1 MTDHTPARHFRIQY
15 PRLRTVVG
23 ATALA
28 AGLSFAPVVAPAGSA
43 FFTAA
48 GPSTAQAADPM
59 QITGTRIYDT
69 TNSLGNTSTLSSKIS
84 ALSKKHNVDL
94 HVVTI
99 DKFENPSGS
108 QAWTKALAT
117 KNNWGSA
124 DVVLVI
130 ATESRQA
137 YFMAGSTKTLSSDQ
151 QTKVYQ
157 NYVKPKLQN
166 SDYSGAALAAVEGIE
181 AQKGGSSSGVV
192 TGVLGLGAVAAVGG
206 GVYAIRRRRR
216 RNNAPRQTAYNAP
229 YNAPRPVPH
238 PQVPEIPLEEL
249 RTRAGSALLQAD
261 TTMSR
266 AKQELEFARA
276 QYGDQ
281 QVTRF
286 EQEIARAEELMR
298 RSFQRQQL
306 LTDSIPDTPAEQRAW
321 LNEIIDNSQ
330 AVARISQEQDAQLA
344 QMRDL
349 EQQAP
354 QAIAALNER
363 LPQLRSTVEEC
374 SARYAQMKERFL
386 SSALEPI
393 SKTASLLESNLA
405 LCTDELQ
412 KAHQLVDT
420 NRTEAVAHLR
430 SAEEASAQIFTLSNA
445 VTSRNNELNAAQ
457 EALSTDLLSI
467 QRDVAEAKSLATS
480 QGRSDLAAV
489 AAGMEAVLGQVT
501 QSSTARPNDPLA
513 LANQLR
519 QLSSEL
525 DKSMTEMRAT
535 RDRSRA
541 ASQTLDRTLRS
552 AHAAVTGARGY
563 IENRRGAVGPTTLT
577 AISEA
582 ERHLMNANQMRNSN
596 PLEALNEANIA
607 LQQANDAQ
615 NRAAREMGQF
625 SERSSGGGGNSWGSD
640 LAKGLLLGAILNT
653 LGSGSTHSWGSSSG
667 GSSSSGGW
675 SGGGFSGGGGDWGSG
690 GGDGGSF

>member
-1 MTDHTPARHFRIQY
+1 MERR
-15 PRLRTVVG
+15 
-23 ATALA
+23 
-28 AGLSFAPVVAPAGSA
+28 
-43 FFTAA
+43 
-48 GPSTAQAADPM
+48 
-59 QITGTRIYDT
+59 
-69 TNSLGNTSTLSSKIS
+69 
-84 ALSKKHNVDL
+84 
-94 HVVTI
+94 
-99 DKFENPSGS
+99 
-108 QAWTKALAT
+108 
-117 KNNWGSA
+117 
-124 DVVLVI
+124 
-130 ATESRQA
+130 
-137 YFMAGSTKTLSSDQ
+137 
-151 QTKVYQ
+151 
-157 NYVKPKLQN
+157 
-166 SDYSGAALAAVEGIE
+166 E
-181 AQKGGSSSGVV
+181 A
-192 TGVLGLGAVAAVGG
+192 
-206 GVYAIRRRRR
+206 RRRRLLLADLLDTALKLLF
-216 RNNAPRQTAYNAP
+216 APALSCGKGATHGL
-229 YNAPRPVPH
+229 VF
-238 PQVPEIPLEEL
+238 QV
-249 RTRAGSALLQAD
+249 G
-261 TTMSR
+261 
-266 AKQELEFARA
+266 
-276 QYGDQ
+276 
-281 QVTRF
+281 
-286 EQEIARAEELMR
+286 QEIARAEELMR

-306 LTDSIPDTPAEQRAW
+306 LTDSIPDTEAEQRAW
-321 LNEIIDNSQ
+321 LSEIIDNSQ

-363 LPQLRSTVEEC
+363 LPQVRSTVAEC
-374 SARYAQMKERFL
+374 SARYAQMKERYL
-386 SSALEPI
+386 PSALEPI
-393 SKTASLLESNLA
+393 SKTAALLESNLA

-412 KAHQLVDT
+412 KAQQLVDT
-420 NRTEAVAHLR
+420 NRAEAVAHLR
-430 SAEEASAQIFTLSNA
+430 SAEEASAQILMLSNA
-445 VTSRNNELNAAQ
+445 VTNRNNELNAAQ

-467 QRDVAEAKSLATS
+467 QRDVAEAKSLAMS

-563 IENRRGAVGPTTLT
+563 IDNRRGAVGPTTLT

-582 ERHLMNANQMRNSN
+582 ERHLMNANRMRNSN
-596 PLEALNEANIA
+596 PLEALNEANMA

-667 GSSSSGGW
+667 GSSSGGGW
-675 SGGGFSGGGGDWGSG
+675 SGGGFSGGGGGDWGSG

>member
-1 MTDHTPARHFRIQY
+1 MTNHAPARYSRSQR

-48 GPSTAQAADPM
+48 GPSAAQAADPM

-108 QAWTKALAT
+108 QAWTKALAA

-137 YFMAGSTKTLSSDQ
+137 YFLAGSTKTLSSDQ

-157 NYVKPKLQN
+157 NYIKPKLQN

-181 AQKGGSSSGVV
+181 AQKGGSSSSVV
-192 TGVLGLGAVAAVGG
+192 TGVLGVGAVAAVGG
-206 GVYAIRRRRR
+206 GVYAARRRKRR
-216 RNNAPRQTAYNAP
+216 KNAPQQNT
-229 YNAPRPVPH
+229 YNAPRPVPR

-281 QVTRF
+281 QVARF
-286 EQEIARAEELMR
+286 EREIARAEELMR

-306 LTDSIPDTPAEQRAW
+306 LTDSIPDTEAEQRAW
-321 LNEIIDNSQ
+321 LSEIIDNSQ

-354 QAIAALNER
+354 QAIAALNEH
-363 LPQLRSTVEEC
+363 LPQVRSTVAEC
-374 SARYAQMKERFL
+374 SARYAQMKERYL
-386 SSALEPI
+386 PSALEPI
-393 SKTASLLESNLA
+393 SKTAALLESNLA

-412 KAHQLVDT
+412 KAQQLVDT
-420 NRTEAVAHLR
+420 NRAEAVAHLR
-430 SAEEASAQIFTLSNA
+430 SAEEASAQILALSNA
-445 VTSRNNELNAAQ
+445 VTNRNNELNAAQ

-467 QRDVAEAKSLATS
+467 QRDVAEAKSLAMS

-563 IENRRGAVGPTTLT
+563 IDNRRGAVGPTTLT

-582 ERHLMNANQMRNSN
+582 ERHLMNANRMRNSN
-596 PLEALNEANIA
+596 PLEALNEANMA

-667 GSSSSGGW
+667 GSSSDGGW
-675 SGGGFSGGGGDWGSG
+675 SGGGFSGGGGGDWGSG

>member
-1 MTDHTPARHFRIQY
+1 M
-15 PRLRTVVG
+15 
-23 ATALA
+23 
-28 AGLSFAPVVAPAGSA
+28 
-43 FFTAA
+43 
-48 GPSTAQAADPM
+48 
-59 QITGTRIYDT
+59 
-69 TNSLGNTSTLSSKIS
+69 
-84 ALSKKHNVDL
+84 
-94 HVVTI
+94 
-99 DKFENPSGS
+99 
-108 QAWTKALAT
+108 
-117 KNNWGSA
+117 
-124 DVVLVI
+124 
-130 ATESRQA
+130 
-137 YFMAGSTKTLSSDQ
+137 
-151 QTKVYQ
+151 
-157 NYVKPKLQN
+157 
-166 SDYSGAALAAVEGIE
+166 
-181 AQKGGSSSGVV
+181 
-192 TGVLGLGAVAAVGG
+192 
-206 GVYAIRRRRR
+206 
-216 RNNAPRQTAYNAP
+216 
-229 YNAPRPVPH
+229 
-238 PQVPEIPLEEL
+238 
-249 RTRAGSALLQAD
+249 
-261 TTMSR
+261 
-266 AKQELEFARA
+266 
-276 QYGDQ
+276 
-281 QVTRF
+281 
-286 EQEIARAEELMR
+286 
-298 RSFQRQQL
+298 
-306 LTDSIPDTPAEQRAW
+306 
-321 LNEIIDNSQ
+321 
-330 AVARISQEQDAQLA
+330 
-344 QMRDL
+344 
-349 EQQAP
+349 
-354 QAIAALNER
+354 
-363 LPQLRSTVEEC
+363 
-374 SARYAQMKERFL
+374 
-386 SSALEPI
+386 
-393 SKTASLLESNLA
+393 
-405 LCTDELQ
+405 
-412 KAHQLVDT
+412 DT
-420 NRTEAVAHLR
+420 NRTEAVTHLR
-430 SAEEASAQIFTLSNA
+430 SAEEASAQILTLSNA

-596 PLEALNEANIA
+596 PLEALNEANMA

-675 SGGGFSGGGGDWGSG
+675 SGGGFSDGGGDWGSG